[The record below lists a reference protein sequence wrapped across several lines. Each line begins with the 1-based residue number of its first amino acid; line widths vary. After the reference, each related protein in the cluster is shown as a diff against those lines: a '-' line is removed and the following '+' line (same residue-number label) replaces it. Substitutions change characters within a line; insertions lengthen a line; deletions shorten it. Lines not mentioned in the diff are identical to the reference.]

1 VDVEDGPS
9 HERGGWM
16 VEDGA
21 PQKKQSYE
29 SPKLSVISLRPEE
42 AVLGACK
49 NMSSAGPVGGSCVAV
64 GQCMV
69 PGS

>member
-1 VDVEDGPS
+1 
-9 HERGGWM
+9 M

-21 PQKKQSYE
+21 PQKKEPYA
-29 SPKLSVISLRPEE
+29 SPRVSVISLRPEE

-49 NMSSAGPVGGSCVAV
+49 NPSSAGPVGASCTAMMT
-64 GQCMV
+64 QCNV